1 MEENTRNRIKKLKI
15 KIRSYRIAILKIS
28 ENTGY
33 SATLIAD
40 VLFLRKKSND
50 KLLQKL
56 EECVDNLM
64 KDRAIMYIENEVLDI
79 DKE

>member
-1 MEENTRNRIKKLKI
+1 VEENTRNRIKKLKI